1 MRSFHRHTVSR
12 ITRDGT
18 ACRTP
23 SPRLLVQLPVRR
35 TLSTGRPFRTPP
47 RHLGLHLLPPTAH
60 LRRHRLG
67 GIILP
72 FSDIDNFEPT
82 NEDDFDKK
90 KIYNV
95 FWIDPKEDGED
106 TGNYDAQILMMAE
119 NREELD
125 ATVAAKR
132 IHVTNLKLTE
142 QAVDASADNAPVL
155 PTPIVLSMEM
165 GSSLSSDEE
174 GPTESSSVTEGCS
187 SASEVQEP
195 QPGTSTSKPRDQRRA
210 QKRKRMSAN
219 EKFQSALL
227 EQQGKLI
234 SALENATQV
243 EQSLRER
250 QVAAQE
256 KLVDLFSKYF
266 NK

>member
-1 MRSFHRHTVSR
+1 TGNGTPPNSRVTWSESETWVLIRLWEDHLGELRGEKHNSRVYDSIVAALAQRGIVRTRRQVQHKIDNLTQRYRKESRDKTTGSAPSTWPFFTELHRFLGTLPINDHSLVQQSR
-12 ITRDGT
+12 
-18 ACRTP
+18 P
-23 SPRLLVQLPVRR
+23 SPK
-35 TLSTGRPFRTPP
+35 G
-47 RHLGLHLLPPTAH
+47 
-60 LRRHRLG
+60 
-67 GIILP
+67 
-72 FSDIDNFEPT
+72 
-82 NEDDFDKK
+82 
-90 KIYNV
+90 NV
-95 FWIDPKEDGED
+95 
-106 TGNYDAQILMMAE
+106 
-119 NREELD
+119 EE
-125 ATVAAKR
+125 
-132 IHVTNLKLTE
+132 
-142 QAVDASADNAPVL
+142 
-155 PTPIVLSMEM
+155 IVLSMEM

-195 QPGTSTSKPRDQRRA
+195 QPGTSASKPRDQRRA